1 MDDPTCEVREY
12 FDEVNT
18 LKRIVGEYLVNMFAL
33 FVEVNKVNSSVT
45 KEDLPFSVEAG
56 VPYIH
61 LQIS

>member
-12 FDEVNT
+12 FDEVNI
-18 LKRIVGEYLVNMFAL
+18 LKKIVGEYLVNMFVL
-33 FVEVNKVNSSVT
+33 FAEVYKVNSSVT
-45 KEDLPFSVEAG
+45 KEDLLFLVEAG

>member
-45 KEDLPFSVEAG
+45 KEDLLFSVEAG

>member
-12 FDEVNT
+12 FDEVNI
-18 LKRIVGEYLVNMFAL
+18 LKRIVGEYLVNMFVL

-45 KEDLPFSVEAG
+45 KEDLLFSVEAG